1 MTGPKRE
8 NRTELQRNDMEE
20 EQNRT
25 NGTCD
30 DSTFFNSFIKLQTY
44 IITCRKKTSIKSP
57 ISKIQTGI
65 ASNKP

>member
-30 DSTFFNSFIKLQTY
+30 DSTFL
-44 IITCRKKTSIKSP
+44 
-57 ISKIQTGI
+57 I
-65 ASNKP
+65 AS